1 MLGLFL
7 GGRDIVGSGRGA
19 TGARNEMTTDP
30 KSPLRPVAG
39 DEVAGRGAVGC
50 QVTVISA
57 YRFHMFALA
66 RELYRRDALLRLI
79 TATPRRTIDEVP
91 PSAIRARPWLAL
103 VRHASTKLRLPV
115 EDRLIRVV
123 LADFDRW
130 ASTQLPDSPVVT
142 ALSACATNT
151 LSKAASRGSRIVCER
166 GSWHILEQ
174 KRVLHEEA
182 DRWGWPRGV
191 FDPWVVDREL
201 TEYDIVDRIFVP
213 SSAAQ
218 RSFVRLGIPAARV
231 ARVSFGADL
240 STFSPPEN
248 DQRDRKR
255 VLCVAQVGLQKG
267 HQYLVPAYR
276 RVRRPGS
283 KLVLIG
289 DAAPAVVKRLGVP
302 EDDIE
307 VVGTV
312 ARSRVAQ
319 EMRAAG
325 IFVLASVHDGLA
337 LVIAQAMASGLPVV
351 ASEATG
357 AEDLITDGVEGF
369 IVPPRDGDRLAEAI
383 DKLMSDPE
391 LAQSMGAAGRR
402 RIETLGGW
410 DDYGR
415 TALGEFSSVLT

>member
-1 MLGLFL
+1 
-7 GGRDIVGSGRGA
+7 
-19 TGARNEMTTDP
+19 MTTDSE
-30 KSPLRPVAG
+30 SPPRPLA
-39 DEVAGRGAVGC
+39 DNDPARSSAVGC

-57 YRFHMFALA
+57 YRFYMFALA
-66 RELYRRDALLRLI
+66 RELHRNDALLRLI
-79 TATPRRTIDEVP
+79 TATPLRTIDEVP
-91 PSAIRARPWLAL
+91 RSVIRARPWLAL
-103 VRHASTKLRLPV
+103 VRHATTKLRLPV
-115 EDRLIRVV
+115 EQPLIRMV
-123 LADFDRW
+123 LSDFDRW
-130 ASTQLPDSPVVT
+130 AWTQLPDSPVVT
-142 ALSACATNT
+142 ALSSSATAT
-151 LSKAASRGSRIVCER
+151 LSKAKSRGSRIVCDR

-174 KRVLHEEA
+174 RRVLHEEA
-182 DRWGWPRGV
+182 DRWGWPRTV
-191 FDPWVVDREL
+191 IDPWIVDREL
-201 TEYDIVDRIFVP
+201 REYDMVDKIFVP
-213 SSAAQ
+213 SSAAR
-218 RSFVRLGIPAARV
+218 RSFVRCGIPAELV

-248 DQRDRKR
+248 GARDTKR

-283 KLVLIG
+283 TLALIG
-289 DAAPAVVKRLGVP
+289 DAAPAVVKRLGLP

-312 ARSRVAQ
+312 GRPRVAQ
-319 EMRAAG
+319 EMRKAG

-357 AEDLITDGVEGF
+357 AEDLVTDGVEGF
-369 IVPPRDGDRLAEAI
+369 IVPPGDGDRLTEAI
-383 DKLMSDPE
+383 DRLMSDPE

-410 DDYGR
+410 EDYGR
-415 TALGEFSSVLT
+415 TALGVFSSVLR